1 MYDFSLHELKI
12 IKAEFEKYSGENPNH
27 EELLKTEKF
36 FRRIL
41 KNNNAIKLLIDRET
55 FQIVDSN
62 ELAQNFYGFNE
73 EELHQKQIFE
83 VNALTKDEVIEEYER
98 AIDENRD
105 YFESRQKDSQN
116 NIRKVIVRSTPIT
129 LSGKNYFYLVIHE
142 LETEIEEEP
151 EEEKE
156 PEKKEP
162 AIYSLPNSA
171 EKEELDNDLDIIE
184 KNARELV
191 VLSNKLAQSEEKLKE
206 LNASKDRFFSIISHD
221 LKNSFFSIMSLS
233 KRLADPNSDETE
245 EQKRERAQL
254 LHENSKK
261 LYSFLENLLTWA
273 RVQRGETLYEPDNK
287 NLREIASEII
297 DIFKL
302 KADEKDIS
310 LKNNI
315 DDKIEVFADENMV
328 KTILRNLVSNA
339 INFTKPGGSVKI
351 LSKKETD
358 EVIVT
363 VEDNGVGISED
374 NQKKLLRID
383 KKYIDRNT
391 EGEVGTGLG
400 LILCKEFIEKH
411 GKKIWIESELGKGSR
426 FNFTLSLAKQNNDS
440 SEE

>member
-12 IKAEFEKYSGENPNH
+12 IKAEFEKFSGENPNH

-62 ELAQNFYGFNE
+62 DIAQNFYGFNE
-73 EELHQKQIFE
+73 EELQQKQIFE
-83 VNALTKDEVIEEYER
+83 INALTKDEVIEEYER
-98 AIDENRD
+98 ATEENRD
-105 YFESRQKDSQN
+105 YFESRQKDANN
-116 NIRKVIVRSTPIT
+116 NIKKVIVRSTPIT

-142 LETEIEEEP
+142 LENEDEKPPQEKKP
-151 EEEKE
+151 EV
-156 PEKKEP
+156 KEP
-162 AIYSLPNSA
+162 AIYPLTGSVEKA
-171 EKEELDNDLDIIE
+171 EFDNDLDVIE
-184 KNARELV
+184 KNARDLV
-191 VLSNKLAQSEEKLKE
+191 ILSNKLAQSEAKLKE
-206 LNASKDRFFSIISHD
+206 INAGKDRFFSIISHD

-233 KRLADPNSDETE
+233 KKLADPESKESN
-245 EQKRERAQL
+245 EQKAHIANL

-273 RVQRGETLYEPDNK
+273 RVQRGEIIYEPDNK
-287 NLREIASEII
+287 NLREITSEII

-302 KADEKDIS
+302 KTDEKKIS
-310 LKNNI
+310 LENNI

-339 INFTKPGGSVKI
+339 INFTESNGSIKI
-351 LSKKETD
+351 FSELKD
-358 EVIVT
+358 NEVVVT
-363 VEDNGVGISED
+363 VKDDGVGISEE
-374 NQKKLLRID
+374 NQKKLFRID
-383 KKYIDRNT
+383 KKHIGRNT
-391 EGEVGTGLG
+391 EGEKGTGLG

-426 FNFTLSLAKQNNDS
+426 FSFTLPIAKPS
-440 SEE
+440 SD

>member
-1 MYDFSLHELKI
+1 M
-12 IKAEFEKYSGENPNH
+12 N
-27 EELLKTEKF
+27 
-36 FRRIL
+36 
-41 KNNNAIKLLIDRET
+41 
-55 FQIVDSN
+55 
-62 ELAQNFYGFNE
+62 
-73 EELHQKQIFE
+73 
-83 VNALTKDEVIEEYER
+83 
-98 AIDENRD
+98 
-105 YFESRQKDSQN
+105 
-116 NIRKVIVRSTPIT
+116 
-129 LSGKNYFYLVIHE
+129 
-142 LETEIEEEP
+142 
-151 EEEKE
+151 
-156 PEKKEP
+156 
-162 AIYSLPNSA
+162 
-171 EKEELDNDLDIIE
+171 
-184 KNARELV
+184 
-191 VLSNKLAQSEEKLKE
+191 
-206 LNASKDRFFSIISHD
+206 
-221 LKNSFFSIMSLS
+221 LS

-245 EQKRERAQL
+245 EQKREKAEL
-254 LHENSKK
+254 LHESSKK

-273 RVQRGETLYEPDNK
+273 RVQRGETLYEPGNK

-302 KADEKDIS
+302 KADEKKIN
-310 LKNNI
+310 LENNI
-315 DDKIEVFADENMV
+315 DDSIEVFADENMV

-440 SEE
+440 SKE